1 MRKFFSLIAA
11 VLFAGSM
18 MATEVTFT
26 KDDFAGQGTA
36 NTGSEVS
43 ATKDGVTFTF
53 SKGYC
58 AGESLRCYAHGALSI
73 TAEATIEK
81 INFTTTGGKTGGLD
95 AEVTVGATSYSVED
109 LASQARFTEI
119 KVTLEGGAPVVTDTY
134 TVAGSDAAIFGE
146 SWNPALTANDM
157 TLTNGIYTWEKDGL
171 NLTAGTI
178 EFKVVKN
185 HSWDIAYP
193 AQNYVLN
200 IAEEGE
206 YTITITFDPATETV
220 AAEAVKKE
228 ALADPTNCA
237 EAAEAALSVSA
248 NNELYNNGAVYT
260 IEGYVTGIKTAYSD
274 QYHNISFW
282 MADAADGGEVLQAY
296 RAACASEAD
305 APKVGDKVQVT
316 GSLTK
321 YGTTPEFA
329 AGCTYV
335 ITEPY
340 IPVEP
345 EIHYYVVGSMTS
357 WVINADYKLAANSAN
372 EGEFMGEFAFENG
385 AEFKVVSSAD
395 GEAIVNWFP
404 AGMNNNYQITEA
416 GDYTV
421 YFRPEGGVDGW
432 HEGYINAV
440 KKEAP
445 IVHQYEVAEAIAAGL
460 QENDEVLVRG
470 IITKMEF
477 KGANFAK
484 FGSVNIYVA
493 DVNGAEGEFEFYN
506 CYSLNADTFRTSIP
520 NYDPTD
526 KTWAQFNEVA
536 DENGNTIHV
545 GDTVIAFGKYK
556 LYNSTHELNT
566 GCYLVDIKHAPQVPA
581 DTIKL
586 DFNTENTTYAFVD
599 NQYFSEYGTTDIY
612 LSDINVNTS
621 THAFEGDGNYLVL
634 DFYPENANNV
644 TGVYQAL
651 DETLDLEYTYMLTI
665 NGTDTAV
672 VEFAN
677 GAIQVEIG
685 EVNKELG
692 MAQLAVGGTLISTE
706 GDIYAITA
714 LVIAY
719 YDFLPEEGVE
729 DVVIDPKAIK
739 RLVNGN
745 VVIIKNGVHYNVN
758 GQVIK

>member
-18 MATEVTFT
+18 MADSYTITFKDNGLGSGDNSTSLTSTTVTDYVAEGADYVSAVAVSGKVYNGQEGYGLKFGNSSNPGSITLTLAAAVTPTSIVMNASPWSSSEGSGLLQDSVFATKSTGAKGTFADFTYYYDGATEVTT
-26 KDDFAGQGTA
+26 IVVGT
-36 NTGSEVS
+36 S
-43 ATKDGVTFTF
+43 AKRGYVKSVTVNFEGGVTPPP
-53 SKGYC
+53 
-58 AGESLRCYAHGALSI
+58 A
-73 TAEATIEK
+73 
-81 INFTTTGGKTGGLD
+81 
-95 AEVTVGATSYSVED
+95 
-109 LASQARFTEI
+109 
-119 KVTLEGGAPVVTDTY
+119 DTY
-134 TVAGSDAAIFGE
+134 TVAGNDAAIFGE
-146 SWNPALTANDM
+146 AWNPALTANDM
-157 TLTNGIYTWEKDGL
+157 TLANGIYKWEKANL

-178 EFKVVKN
+178 QFKVVKN
-185 HSWDIAYP
+185 HSWDVAYP
-193 AQNYVLN
+193 AQNYEVS
-200 IAEEGE
+200 IAEDGE
-206 YTITITFDPATETV
+206 YTLTITFDPSNEAV
-220 AAEAVKKE
+220 AAEAVKNE
-228 ALADPTNCA
+228 PLADPTNCA

-305 APKVGDKVQVT
+305 APQVGDKVAVT

-345 EIHYYVVGSMTS
+345 EINYYVAGSMGV
-357 WVINADYKLAANSAN
+357 WGPDEAYKLTPSNN
-372 EGEFMGEFAFENG
+372 GEYEGEFTFAAND
-385 AEFKVVSSAD
+385 EFKVIGYD
-395 GEAIVNWFP
+395 GTTVTWFP
-404 AGMNNNYQITEA
+404 EGMGNNYQITEA
-416 GDYTV
+416 GDYKITFNPAGNV
-421 YFRPEGGVDGW
+421 EGWYAGFFNV
-432 HEGYINAV
+432 V

-470 IITKMEF
+470 VITKIEF

-493 DVNGAEGEFEFYN
+493 DATDAEGEFEFFN

-566 GCYLVDIKHAPQVPA
+566 GCYLVDIKHAP
-581 DTIKL
+581 
-586 DFNTENTTYAFVD
+586 
-599 NQYFSEYGTTDIY
+599 
-612 LSDINVNTS
+612 
-621 THAFEGDGNYLVL
+621 
-634 DFYPENANNV
+634 
-644 TGVYQAL
+644 
-651 DETLDLEYTYMLTI
+651 
-665 NGTDTAV
+665 
-672 VEFAN
+672 
-677 GAIQVEIG
+677 
-685 EVNKELG
+685 
-692 MAQLAVGGTLISTE
+692 
-706 GDIYAITA
+706 
-714 LVIAY
+714 
-719 YDFLPEEGVE
+719 
-729 DVVIDPKAIK
+729 
-739 RLVNGN
+739 
-745 VVIIKNGVHYNVN
+745 
-758 GQVIK
+758 